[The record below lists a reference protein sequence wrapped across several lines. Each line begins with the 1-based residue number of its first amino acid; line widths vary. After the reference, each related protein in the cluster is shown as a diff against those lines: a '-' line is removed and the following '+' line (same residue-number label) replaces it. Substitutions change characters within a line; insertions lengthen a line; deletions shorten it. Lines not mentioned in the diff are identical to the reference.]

1 MRELRASAAGKNN
14 EIRMHGCY
22 QSFLAQTVKEYGYHD
37 VTDQMEKILSH
48 LICVILVGSYFKIE
62 DSSNRIMTFAQCSI
76 AIRMYKRPDSYRV
89 TQRKATVAICSSHND
104 HHLKNRTQI
113 SFKSTVL
120 NGVINKAFF
129 QARYFQLLPGNVVL

>member
-14 EIRMHGCY
+14 ETRMHGCY

-76 AIRMYKRPDSYRV
+76 AIRTYKRV
-89 TQRKATVAICSSHND
+89 TQRKATVAICRLHND

-113 SFKSTVL
+113 SFKSTGL
-120 NGVINKAFF
+120 KGVINKAFF